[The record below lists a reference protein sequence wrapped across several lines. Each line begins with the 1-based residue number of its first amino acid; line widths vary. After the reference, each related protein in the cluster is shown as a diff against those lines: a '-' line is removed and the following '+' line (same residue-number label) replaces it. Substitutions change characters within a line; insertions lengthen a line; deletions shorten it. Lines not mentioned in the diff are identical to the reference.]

1 MKAEANGNLV
11 SGLAMP
17 GVDYLIFVVTKIAKG
32 GSRTKQTCLFFIYT
46 LKDSER

>member
-17 GVDYLIFVVTKIAKG
+17 ESYLIFVVTKIAKG

-46 LKDSER
+46 LKGSER

>member
-17 GVDYLIFVVTKIAKG
+17 NLIFVVTKIAKG